1 MFELV
6 IPLSENF
13 ANKAIP
19 LLLDFNESHYNL
31 IKYNFSDCTALQTM
45 RNNNK
50 SPKSGKDRA
59 FGKEKFGEKGRATG
73 RNSENESR
81 SFQKDYREKPAKSF
95 GKPDFTKSGKGF
107 EGNTNDNRGG
117 KTQGGRFSGVGKS
130 EEYRTPRPA
139 GDRDEKRPYERGG
152 NSDRRSGGFG
162 NSEKRGPY
170 RPAGDRDEKRP
181 YERSGNSDRRSG
193 GFGNSEKR
201 GPYRPAGDRDEKRPY
216 ERGGNSDRRS
226 EGFGNSEKRGPYRPA
241 GDRDEKRPYERGG
254 NSDRRSEGF
263 GNSEKRGP
271 YRPAGDRDEKSA
283 YQSGNS
289 GEGRSGAYGKSSEQR
304 PFNRDNKSGGYSAGR
319 GEKRTFSGKGS
330 FKSDFENDEQDF
342 RPAYEPK
349 FKKKDYGDKNKRDF
363 FERKNKWEEKAGREG
378 NTFDKKKPEGK
389 FSKPVV
395 NNRQHNPGGKTG
407 SPRYKFDTDGAKPA
421 KGVQPI
427 KTAKKEES
435 NTIRL
440 NRYISNSGICSRR
453 EADDLIL
460 SGQITVNGK
469 PMTEMGYQVKN
480 GDTVKYGKKI
490 LNPEKVIYVLMNKP
504 KDYITTMD
512 DPENRKTVMDLLEG
526 AFPERVYPVGRLD
539 RNTTGLLLLT
549 NDGEMA
555 DKLTHPSYNTRK
567 IYQAELDKPFTV
579 EAFEKLKEGVELEDG
594 FIKPDDLAIITPDA
608 YVIGI
613 EIHSGKNRVVRR
625 IFESLG
631 YDVKKL
637 DRTVFAN
644 LNKKDLPRGKW
655 RYLTEKEV
663 IGLKFLS

>member
-139 GDRDEKRPYERGG
+139 GDRDEKRPYER
-152 NSDRRSGGFG
+152 
-162 NSEKRGPY
+162 
-170 RPAGDRDEKRP
+170 
-181 YERSGNSDRRSG
+181 SGNSDRRSG
-193 GFGNSEKR
+193 
-201 GPYRPAGDRDEKRPY
+201 
-216 ERGGNSDRRS
+216 
-226 EGFGNSEKRGPYRPA
+226 
-241 GDRDEKRPYERGG
+241 
-254 NSDRRSEGF
+254 GF